1 MLFHYMHSYCGGR
14 LLTGLYNPTGVSLTP
29 GHVWNTCAKDFKGPH
44 DGSNARNDPCPHLP
58 ADFVEFLQ
66 VLKKFTHFH
75 AGKEGF
81 QAVIFAVTN
90 RDQTTASQ
98 RFLPDAGFEQIGAF
112 TKSEGYPNCISWIVD
127 YRKVLYPILAKVKD
141 FEEVKNAPKF
151 AGTPAS
157 INQSI
162 QPEPHLGRE
171 SGRYTR
177 PTTGYT
183 LSSQPIPTMQDEIR
197 HRSEQTLS
205 ASTRRQS
212 TPWSR

>member
-14 LLTGLYNPTGVSLTP
+14 LLTGLYNPVGVSLTP

-44 DGSNARNDPCPHLP
+44 DGSNARNDPCLHLP

-66 VLKKFTHFH
+66 VLKKFTHFSH
-75 AGKEGF
+75 GKDGF

-90 RDQTTASQ
+90 RDQTTASE

-112 TKSEGYPNCISWIVD
+112 TKSEGYSNCISWIVD

-157 INQSI
+157 INQPI
-162 QPEPHLGRE
+162 QPIPNR
-171 SGRYTR
+171 R
-177 PTTGYT
+177 PAVDRSYADRPYNP
-183 LSSQPIPTMQDEIR
+183 QPIPTVQDEIR
-197 HRSEQTLS
+197 YRAEQTLG